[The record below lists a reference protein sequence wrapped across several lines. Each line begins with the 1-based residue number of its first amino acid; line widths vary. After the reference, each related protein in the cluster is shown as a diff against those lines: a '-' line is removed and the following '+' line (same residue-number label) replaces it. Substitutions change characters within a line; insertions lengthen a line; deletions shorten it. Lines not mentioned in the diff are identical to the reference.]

1 MTAMARWTDD
11 EVVSDVLG
19 VVLDAVEAVL
29 RAAPDVETRLDTL
42 HQLGDTEQMLVAI
55 SIATLDQL
63 GDGLEYLG
71 TTTGGDLA
79 AALLDRAVQFD
90 VAPRSTVHAAAC
102 RLEVVVRHDR
112 WQLTGELRRSR
123 AAGSDAGLVAGAIAL
138 LAAIVELSARRRGLA
153 PALMAECLCLA
164 ASSLQPT

>member
-1 MTAMARWTDD
+1 MTAKARWTDD

-19 VVLDAVEAVL
+19 LVLDAVEAVL
-29 RAAPDVETRLDTL
+29 RAAPDVEVRLDTL
-42 HQLGDTEQMLVAI
+42 HQLGDTQQVLMAI

-79 AALLDRAVQFD
+79 AVLLDRAVQFD

-112 WQLTGELRRSR
+112 WQLTRELRRSR
-123 AAGSDAGLVAGAIAL
+123 AAGSDAELVAGAIAL

-153 PALMAECLCLA
+153 PALMAECLCRA

>member
-1 MTAMARWTDD
+1 M
-11 EVVSDVLG
+11 VSVVLG
-19 VVLDAVEAVL
+19 VVLDAVDAML
-29 RAAPDVETRLDTL
+29 HAAPDVDARLETL
-42 HQLGDTEQMLVAI
+42 HRLGDTHQLLVAI

-63 GDGLEYLG
+63 DDVLEYPSA
-71 TTTGGDLA
+71 TSGGNIA

-102 RLEVVVRHDR
+102 RLEVVVRDDR

-123 AAGSDAGLVAGAIAL
+123 AAGSDLGLVAGAIAL
-138 LAAIVELSARRRGLA
+138 LAAIVELSARRRGMA
-153 PALMAECLCLA
+153 PELMAECLCMA